1 MARPVESSPVYE
13 AAALFRQRC
22 LSEGTSLLWP
32 NSRAW
37 TRQNLDGLRDAFVG
51 HPDTGD
57 RGFIDKWHDQLAD
70 QPADVHRVA
79 ADILAF
85 YYLFPAADTASQQ
98 NKIKKVMTVAN
109 WKLKDD
115 PPDQG
120 FLERIFKNGI
130 GGTGT
135 HYLAAQNRQV
145 EFYLEFA
152 RRMLAESVDSSD
164 PIACKQIADEVRS
177 AVPGSGE
184 ARHILL
190 HLLFPDRFEPIASE
204 AHKRLIVDTFKDKA
218 GGVADQDDA
227 LANIRDALKANHG
240 GDDFDFYRPEVWP
253 LWDPKKAPGG
263 PQTAAVPPAAATRF
277 WIEKTTVRGRPD
289 RESGEYSLGKA
300 LWSPRRGK
308 TGSDIYRFMR
318 DVRPGDVVLHLTDS
332 EAFTGV
338 SRVAASVDESF
349 GGIAGTEWG
358 EGPSYLVRLSDFTAL
373 DPPLARTVFFAPPYR
388 ERLLELL
395 RSGQKNLF
403 YNSEP
408 NLGQGGFLTPAPT
421 ALLDILDEA
430 YRGLSGKTISEVAGA
445 KRPASPPPPA
455 AQLAQVG
462 QLVELTN
469 FSPADIA
476 ELEQLVRDKKH
487 VIFEGPPGSG
497 KTYLAELL
505 ARYLTDNPLSGPHDE
520 RMQIVQFHQSYGYED
535 FVQGIRPLT
544 DPDGHLRYQV
554 QDGIFKRF
562 CTVASRNPQKPFVMV
577 IDEINRGNISRIL
590 GELLLLLEYRDWQV
604 PLPYALPSDPPFSIP
619 KNIYLLGTMNTTDR
633 SLAQVDYALRRRF
646 YFYRLFPVVNGHA
659 PVLEKWLSRNG
670 FPPESQEA
678 VLKLFLAL
686 NQRVQQELGEHF
698 QIGHSYFMDRQ
709 VDREQIQARIWN
721 RSIVPLLEEYFYG
734 RRDRAAI
741 LSDFDPARLLS
752 TTRPELNPP
761 SDNA

>member
-1 MARPVESSPVYE
+1 MARLTESSPVYE

-32 NSRAW
+32 KSKAW
-37 TRQNLDGLRDAFVG
+37 TSQNLDALRDAFVG

-57 RGFIDKWHDQLAD
+57 RGFVDKWHDQLAD

-98 NKIKKVMTVAN
+98 NKIKKVMTVVN
-109 WKLKDD
+109 WKLTED
-115 PPDQG
+115 PPDQA

-164 PIACKQIADEVRS
+164 PVAFKRIADEVRG

-190 HLLFPDRFEPIASE
+190 HLMFPERFEPIASE
-204 AHKRLIVDTFKDKA
+204 AHKRLIVETFKEEA
-218 GGVADQDDA
+218 RGVADRDDA
-227 LANIRDALKANHG
+227 LANIREALKGSHG
-240 GDDFDFYRPEVWP
+240 GDDFDFYRAEVWP
-253 LWDPKKAPGG
+253 LWDPKKAPGAA
-263 PQTAAVPPAAATRF
+263 QTAVAPTAGSARF

-289 RESGEYSLGKA
+289 RESGEYALGKA
-300 LWSPRRGK
+300 LWSLQRGK

-318 DVRPGDVVLHLTDS
+318 EVRPSDVVLHLTDS
-332 EAFTGV
+332 EGFTGV
-338 SRVAASVDESF
+338 SRAAASVDESF

-358 EGPSYLVRLSDFTAL
+358 EGPSYLVRLRDFIAL
-373 DPPLARTVFFAPPYR
+373 DPPLARTVFFSPPYR

-408 NLGQGGFLTPAPT
+408 NLGQGGFLTPAPP
-421 ALLDILDEA
+421 ALLDILDNA
-430 YRGLSGKTISEVAGA
+430 YRGVSGKTISELVGVD
-445 KRPASPPPPA
+445 RPLPPPPPPPPT
-455 AQLAQVG
+455 QLA

-469 FSPADIA
+469 FPPDDLV
-476 ELEQLVRDKKH
+476 ELEELVRDKKH

-497 KTYLAELL
+497 KTYVAELL
-505 ARYLTDNPLSGPHDE
+505 ARYLTENPLSGPHDE
-520 RMQIVQFHQSYGYED
+520 RMEIVQFHQSYGYED

-544 DPDGHLRYQV
+544 DNDGHLRYQV

-562 CTVASRNPQKPFVMV
+562 CAVAERNRQKPFVMV

-659 PVLEKWLSRNG
+659 SVLEKWLSRNG
-670 FPPESQEA
+670 FPADSQQA

-709 VDREQIQARIWN
+709 IDSERIQRRIWS

-741 LSDFDPARLLS
+741 LSDFDPARLLT
-752 TTRPELNPP
+752 TTRPELNTP
-761 SDNA
+761 SEDA